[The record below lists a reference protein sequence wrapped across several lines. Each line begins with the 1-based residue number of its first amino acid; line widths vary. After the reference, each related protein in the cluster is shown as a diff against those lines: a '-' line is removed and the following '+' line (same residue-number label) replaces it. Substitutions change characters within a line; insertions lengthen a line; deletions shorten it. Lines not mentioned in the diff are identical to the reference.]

1 MSTRSRTP
9 KWSPTH
15 PRVGDVSEA
24 REEGS
29 LVWRIE
35 HSVCPPAL
43 APLLDEVKNT
53 LLAIYAEAATD
64 PDVEGMQ
71 TIQRLVVKG
80 LKG

>member
-1 MSTRSRTP
+1 
-9 KWSPTH
+9 
-15 PRVGDVSEA
+15 VSAA
-24 REEGS
+24 REEGT

-53 LLAIYAEAATD
+53 LLAIYSYSEEPTD
-64 PDVEGMQ
+64 NPREVLDHIS
-71 TIQRLVVKG
+71 TICIEG